1 MKDKINEFFINSII
15 FNEQPIVVIK
25 QEKIN
30 NEFLDSL
37 LVLIDDFLLVHN
49 DKQAFDDFVIDNVA
63 DVINFIRNNYNYY
76 TEDDKKNKY
85 QIYNDLILRLNGA
98 LRTNDDAFYKQQYIE
113 RGIDLNY
120 KFDIDNF
127 DMPEQL
133 RDDVRLSLSLDKF
146 FYDILTKR
154 IENIS
159 QSEQAMLT
167 MNPLFLCSVNSF
179 KFECPELLE
188 KNLVLKQVLLNNK
201 KIIESLK
208 FKLGLNP
215 EYENTNCLVKSSK
228 QLLKEIR
235 WS

>member
-1 MKDKINEFFINSII
+1 MKEKFDEFFINSII

-49 DKQAFDDFVIDNVA
+49 DKKAFDDFVICNAA

-76 TEDDKKNKY
+76 NENDKKNKY
-85 QIYNDLILRLNGA
+85 QIYNDLIIRLNRA
-98 LRTNDDAFYKQQYIE
+98 LRTNDAAFYAQQFFE
-113 RGIDLNY
+113 RGIYLDY
-120 KFDIDNF
+120 KLDTDNF
-127 DMPEQL
+127 DMSGQFI
-133 RDDVRLSLSLDKF
+133 DSVRLSLSLDKF

-154 IENIS
+154 IDNVS
-159 QSEQAMLT
+159 QSEQDMLT
-167 MNPLFLCSVNSF
+167 MNTLFLCSVNSF
-179 KFECPELLE
+179 KFECPELL
-188 KNLVLKQVLLNNK
+188 KNNLVLKQVLLNNK
-201 KIIESLK
+201 KIIGSLR
-208 FKLGLNP
+208 FKLGLNH